1 MRAKSNRPA
10 MQPRKFI
17 LRDEK
22 VRDSLLAL
30 VRNLPIDPLRPVEVV
45 AREEVKAR
53 KPDQNAALWAGP
65 LRDIS
70 EQAWLDGRQFSTE
83 VWAQYFKRQLL
94 PENFDS
100 ELTME
105 DYSKWAIDPAGDRVL
120 IGSTTQLTVKGHAQY
135 REAIEAFGASLGVLF
150 SARGDA

>member
-1 MRAKSNRPA
+1 

-53 KPDQNAALWAGP
+53 KPDQQALMFAGP

-70 EQAWLDGRQFSTE
+70 EQAWFEGRQYSVE
-83 VWAQYFKRQLL
+83 VLHEYCKRHFL
-94 PENFDS
+94 PEEFDP
-100 ELTME
+100 EQCLE
-105 DYSKWAIDPAGDRVL
+105 GYVKWDIDPSGERILV
-120 IGSTTQLTVKGHAQY
+120 GSTKQLTVKGYSNYLEQVF
-135 REAIEAFGASLGVLF
+135 AFGAALGVQF
-150 SARGDA
+150 SAKGQ

>member
-1 MRAKSNRPA
+1 

-17 LRDEK
+17 LRDER

-70 EQAWLDGRQFSTE
+70 EQAWLDGRQYSPE

-94 PENFDS
+94 PESFDP

-105 DYSKWAIDPAGDRVL
+105 NYAKWAIDPAGDRIL
-120 IGSTTQLTVKGHAQY
+120 IGSTTQLTVKGHSQY
-135 REAIEAFGASLGVLF
+135 REAIEAFGASLGVRF
-150 SARGDA
+150 GARGDM